1 MIIHRLTPSEQ
12 AQVTALADKLQ
23 GVIETHEYTDKVV
36 IAALLS
42 VTVSVMTVIGI
53 GLSAAIE
60 NIRLRF
66 GATNG
71 IPRPDNGNE
80 TPDRSLN

>member
-1 MIIHRLTPSEQ
+1 MIIHRLTSAEQ
-12 AQVTALADKLQ
+12 TQVTALADRLQ
-23 GVIETHEYTDKVV
+23 STIESREYSDKVV

-42 VTVSVMTVIGI
+42 VTVSVMSVIGI

-60 NIRLRF
+60 NMRLRF
-66 GATNG
+66 GALSG
-71 IPRPDNGNE
+71 IPRPAEGK